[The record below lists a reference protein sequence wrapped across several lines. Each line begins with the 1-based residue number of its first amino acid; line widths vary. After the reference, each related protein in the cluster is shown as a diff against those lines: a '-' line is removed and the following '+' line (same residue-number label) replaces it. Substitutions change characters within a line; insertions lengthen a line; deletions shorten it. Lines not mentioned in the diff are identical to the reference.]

1 LSTDD
6 SSFLNFAS
14 SGLEEDPSPPSS
26 DLAGDGGGSSF
37 IRPPPPSGTLD
48 VDDVEPSFDRPMPPS
63 STSMD
68 DLGLLSQP
76 PSRPTSAQQGDDEG
90 ARAMSAMSSEEGPD
104 AHSTDLGLE
113 NPKNNAISDDFFK
126 KPVESMSLEE
136 VGCPAMAPVGAAK
149 AARPDPM
156 SWVTLLYE
164 YSQATTMHGLPYITG
179 SSRFVARRSAMC
191 QLLNILTQPPVAY
204 VVTENGGGVW

>member
-1 LSTDD
+1 MSTDD

-14 SGLEEDPSPPSS
+14 SGLEEPSPAS

-37 IRPPPPSGTLD
+37 VRPPPPSGTLD
-48 VDDVEPSFDRPMPPS
+48 DDAPSFDRPMPPS

-76 PSRPTSAQQGDDEG
+76 PSRPTSAVRSDDEG

-104 AHSTDLGLE
+104 AQSTDFGLE
-113 NPKNNAISDDFFK
+113 NSKNNAIGDDFFK
-126 KPVESMSLEE
+126 KPVENMSLEE
-136 VGCPAMAPVGAAK
+136 VGCPAMASAGAAR

-156 SWVTLLYE
+156 SWVTLLYD
-164 YSQATTMHGLPYITG
+164 YSQATTMHGLPYITA
-179 SSRFVARRSAMC
+179 SSRFAARRSALC
-191 QLLNILTQPPVAY
+191 RLLLNIFTQSLVALISI
-204 VVTENGGGVW
+204 THRKWEPL